1 MMLVKSILC
10 ICIQA
15 LLYKAVVTQCIPPC
29 AIPREPL
36 CESNYP
42 AFEGQNVAGLVTPM
56 YGRIIG
62 ANLMV
67 DTSAPYAP
75 IGPAGVSIFSDDLII
90 EGTVFVTGKLPFLG
104 TVGLEGVLPT
114 TGTGSVNY
122 ECGAGDIGI
131 VNDGITGSVTE
142 VFFPVDGAGV
152 TRGNAG
158 CNTIGFGAK

>member
-1 MMLVKSILC
+1 MLVKGILC

-15 LLYKAVVTQCIPPC
+15 LLYKAVATQCLPPC

-36 CESNYP
+36 CGGNFP
-42 AFEGQNVAGLVTPM
+42 AFEVQNIAGLTQVTPM
-56 YGRIIG
+56 YGRILG

-90 EGTVFVTGKLPFLG
+90 EGNVFVTGKLPFLG
-104 TVGLEGVLPT
+104 TVSLEGVLPT

-122 ECGAGDIGI
+122 ECGSGAIGV

-142 VFFPVDGAGV
+142 VFFPVDGSGFS
-152 TRGNAG
+152 R
-158 CNTIGFGAK
+158 CNTVGFGAR